1 MQSHPFLMSRNF
13 ETQVANNTESQGI
26 NQFLRI
32 KEIVEQGLGHL
43 FIASSSSHFFN
54 KTDFERYLL
63 KKLKL
68 RPNYQKFHAIFSL
81 LSLVAQALIY
91 AFIFRIMITFD

>member
-1 MQSHPFLMSRNF
+1 MQSHPFLMSQNF

-63 KKLKL
+63 KKL
-68 RPNYQKFHAIFSL
+68 RPNYQKFYAIFSL

-91 AFIFRIMITFD
+91 AFIVRIMITFD